1 LFYYYYYA
9 YGARRQQGLDEVKDQ
24 LQAVVEA
31 EAAKHAPQNLHGCSQ
46 LQEAVAHLVKKRMP
60 PLIPYS
66 GTFRLVV
73 CGVCGVVCVI

>member
-1 LFYYYYYA
+1 
-9 YGARRQQGLDEVKDQ
+9 VKEQ

-73 CGVCGVVCVI
+73 LLLPMRVCVCVI